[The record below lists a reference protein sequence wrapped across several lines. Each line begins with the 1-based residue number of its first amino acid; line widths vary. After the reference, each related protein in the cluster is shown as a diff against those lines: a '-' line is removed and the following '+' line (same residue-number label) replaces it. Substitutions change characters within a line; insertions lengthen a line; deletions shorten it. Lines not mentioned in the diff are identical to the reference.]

1 MADADL
7 AGTLTASPEVHRP
20 PPTPPPQPPSRAPL
34 LAPRE
39 NPLDCALRRLEAF
52 LALLSF
58 PSSAAAPRLPLRLI
72 LSAAAFVLLGV
83 ALPSAAFAL
92 SRSAAGGGHRIDGFE
107 ITVVV
112 SEAAAAAV
120 SLACVSRGLVKYGI
134 RRFLFVDQQHGQDDR
149 LQKEYLRKIQDFFYL
164 LFWWILPCFVVKTVR
179 EIVRFVYIFHESIWR
194 AVVVLLASVAS
205 WTYLTTIYLSSC
217 TIFNLVCNLQVV
229 HFEDYGKLLEQ
240 DADPLVYVQEHL
252 RLRYNLYKISH
263 RFRIFLLLV
272 FLCVTASQFVILFET
287 TGHGGTVNFTSAA
300 DIAVSSIVQ
309 VVGIVL
315 CLHAATKISHRAQ
328 GIASLAS
335 RWHALVTCNSSDS
348 TLPRV
353 TNSSGNLEAF
363 PADLLLMDYSESDVE
378 SLDNVTVHTNAQ
390 LASYMSS
397 YHKREALVLYLL
409 SSPSGITI
417 FGWTVDRTL
426 LNTIFFIEMSLVL
439 FVLGKTIASPTKPVL
454 TDFIRNLHP
463 NKSMHE

>member
-149 LQKEYLRKIQDFFYL
+149 LQKEYLRKIQ
-164 LFWWILPCFVVKTVR
+164 
-179 EIVRFVYIFHESIWR
+179 
-194 AVVVLLASVAS
+194 
-205 WTYLTTIYLSSC
+205 
-217 TIFNLVCNLQVV
+217 
-229 HFEDYGKLLEQ
+229 
-240 DADPLVYVQEHL
+240 
-252 RLRYNLYKISH
+252 
-263 RFRIFLLLV
+263 
-272 FLCVTASQFVILFET
+272 
-287 TGHGGTVNFTSAA
+287 
-300 DIAVSSIVQ
+300 VSSIVQ

>member
-7 AGTLTASPEVHRP
+7 AGTLTASPELPLLRRRP
-20 PPTPPPQPPSRAPL
+20 PP
-34 LAPRE
+34 
-39 NPLDCALRRLEAF
+39 
-52 LALLSF
+52 
-58 PSSAAAPRLPLRLI
+58 PLRLI

-83 ALPSAAFAL
+83 ALPSAALAL
-92 SRSAAGGGHRIDGFE
+92 SRSGGGGGHRIDGFE

-149 LQKEYLRKIQDFFYL
+149 LQKEYLRKIQ
-164 LFWWILPCFVVKTVR
+164 TVR

-287 TGHGGTVNFTSAA
+287 TGHGGTVNFTSTA

-409 SSPSGITI
+409 SSPGGITI

-454 TDFIRNLHP
+454 TDFIRNLHS

>member
-20 PPTPPPQPPSRAPL
+20 PPTPPPPPPPPPSRAPL

-39 NPLDCALRRLEAF
+39 NPLDRALRRLEAF

-58 PSSAAAPRLPLRLI
+58 PCSAAAPRLPLRLI

-83 ALPSAAFAL
+83 ALPSAALAL
-92 SRSAAGGGHRIDGFE
+92 SRSGGGGGHRIDGFE

-149 LQKEYLRKIQDFFYL
+149 LQKEYLRKIQ
-164 LFWWILPCFVVKTVR
+164 TVR

-409 SSPSGITI
+409 SSPGGITI

-454 TDFIRNLHP
+454 TDFIRNLHS

>member
-20 PPTPPPQPPSRAPL
+20 PPTPPPPPPSRAPL

-39 NPLDCALRRLEAF
+39 NPLDRALRRLEAF

-58 PSSAAAPRLPLRLI
+58 PCSAAAPRLPLRLI

-83 ALPSAAFAL
+83 ALPSAALAL
-92 SRSAAGGGHRIDGFE
+92 SRSGGGGGHRIDGFE

-149 LQKEYLRKIQDFFYL
+149 LQKEYLRKIQMSFPIEEKRVLCLND
-164 LFWWILPCFVVKTVR
+164 LF
-179 EIVRFVYIFHESIWR
+179 
-194 AVVVLLASVAS
+194 
-205 WTYLTTIYLSSC
+205 
-217 TIFNLVCNLQVV
+217 
-229 HFEDYGKLLEQ
+229 
-240 DADPLVYVQEHL
+240 
-252 RLRYNLYKISH
+252 LY
-263 RFRIFLLLV
+263 
-272 FLCVTASQFVILFET
+272 ASQFVILFET

-409 SSPSGITI
+409 SSPGGITI